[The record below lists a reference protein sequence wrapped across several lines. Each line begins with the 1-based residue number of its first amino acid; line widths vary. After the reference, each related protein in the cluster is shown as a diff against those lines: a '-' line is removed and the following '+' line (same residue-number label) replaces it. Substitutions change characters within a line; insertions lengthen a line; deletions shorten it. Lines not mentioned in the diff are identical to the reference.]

1 MKAVLI
7 QHCFYEHDDQQ
18 EPLGKAQTIC
28 GIRSGFIEVAAI
40 DFYSH

>member
-18 EPLGKAQTIC
+18 EPLGKDSDYL
-28 GIRSGFIEVAAI
+28 RDS
-40 DFYSH
+40 